1 MKVVIIGKGLM
12 LANLIIGAIDAGAD
26 IVGVLRYETT
36 VTGKFRLFLSD
47 LLNPSYEYTLL
58 KQLGLRDLKFKSVN
72 SENFRNFLIA
82 NNVDILFVGT
92 WRERISK
99 ATYNIPTIGTVNVHP
114 SLLPKYRGPNP
125 YLQTILNGEEYS
137 GVTLHLV
144 DENYDT
150 GAILYQEKIKI
161 NPQETSKE
169 LREKTVVAARSLVS
183 RFLKDLNGNIV
194 TPIPQIESKATY
206 FTNITGNEKMLDFTS
221 QTSAEVFRT
230 VKALHPF
237 LPCYITYKNKFFV
250 VNPYKIE
257 ILEGYYSSN
266 TSGEIIEKSAKEKS
280 LTIVC
285 KDCKAVK
292 FSGLK
297 LYGMQLLTEFYIKH
311 NVNI

>member
-12 LANLIIGAIDAGAD
+12 LANLIIGAMDAGAD

-72 SENFRNFLIA
+72 SEAFRTFLIA

-99 ATYNIPTIGTVNVHP
+99 VIYNIPSIGTVNAHP

-150 GAILYQEKIKI
+150 GAILYQEKVKI
-161 NPQETSKE
+161 NPLETSKE

-183 RFLKDLNGNIV
+183 NFLDDLNGNIV

-206 FTNITGNEKMLDFTS
+206 FSNITGNEKMLDFTS
-221 QTSAEVFRT
+221 QTSVEVFRT

-250 VNPYKIE
+250 VNPYKIK

-285 KDCKAVK
+285 KDYKAVK

-297 LYGMQLLTEFYIKH
+297 LYGMHPLTEFYIKH